1 MRSPARS
8 GRWPYAIA
16 VVWLALTVSLAV
28 WWLVLGLR
36 LARRTPALVGP
47 ESLPAPAVQRMLI
60 SEGSVFVG
68 LLVIGGVALLVG
80 IHREHKRRRA
90 VETFFM
96 AFTHDLKTALARV
109 QLQAEALHEDWP
121 EAAGSRHL
129 DRLTRDVTQLQLQP
143 ENSLHVAQPNGAVF
157 LEQVDVREAVD
168 RLALDFPSL
177 VIAVHGDANIRA
189 DARGFDAVL
198 RNLLQNASIHGGA
211 TSVAVR
217 VRPDST
223 GMIRVVVTD
232 NGRGVPAPAIRALGQ
247 PFVRHGATGGTG
259 VGLFVSRTLMNSM
272 HGRLTFDP
280 PAAGSGFTVVLEFP
294 EARA

>member
-1 MRSPARS
+1 MRVHARG
-8 GRWPYAIA
+8 GRWPYVIA

-36 LARRTPALVGP
+36 LARRTPALAGP
-47 ESLPAPAVQRMLI
+47 ESLPAPTVQRMLL

-68 LLVIGGVALLVG
+68 LLVIGGVTLLVG
-80 IHREHKRRRA
+80 IHREYKRRRT

-109 QLQAEALHEDWP
+109 QLHAESLQEDWP
-121 EAAGSRHL
+121 EAAGSRHV
-129 DRLTRDVTQLQLQP
+129 DRLMRDVTQLQLQL

-157 LEQVDVREAVD
+157 LERVDVRAAID

-177 VIAVHGDANIRA
+177 AVAVHGDAHIRA
-189 DARGFDAVL
+189 DARGFDAVV
-198 RNLLQNASIHGGA
+198 RNLLQNAVLHGSA

-217 VRPDST
+217 VRPDAGGT
-223 GMIRVVVTD
+223 IRVMVTD

-259 VGLFVSRTLMNSM
+259 VGLFVSRTLMISM

-280 PAAGSGFTVVLEFP
+280 PASGSGFTVVLEF
-294 EARA
+294 